1 MKQIISNFAKKNS
14 RELTTAIALLLVIMV
29 FSLMSPRYFVYDNLV
44 DIVQQGVV
52 NAFLAMGITV
62 AILTA
67 GIDLSIGSTMA
78 VVLVTCA
85 ELSANGVNVFVTI
98 LVGLLVGTVI
108 GIINGFLITKMKL
121 QPFIAT
127 LGMMEALRGVAYV
140 ISGGSP
146 VLNVS
151 TEFRTIFQFQV
162 FRGVRMG
169 MVYMLLLAIIYEI
182 ILRRTRTGVYIY
194 AIGSN
199 EEATKLSGI
208 NINKYKMIAY
218 ILCGIGAAL
227 AGMVTMARLGTGE
240 PSAGQGYETMA
251 IAAAAIG
258 GTSLAGG
265 KGSMAGTVL
274 GAFTL
279 SALKIGL
286 IVIGMDTFYQYI
298 AIGLIILLATYIE
311 NIQAFVVGIFHKLFG
326 KRSITTGQPPVS
338 ES

>member
-1 MKQIISNFAKKNS
+1 MNQIFLNFFKRNK
-14 RELTTAIALLLVIMV
+14 REVTTAIALIIVIIV
-29 FSLMSPRYFVYDNLV
+29 FTLMSPRYFKYDNLI
-44 DIVQQGVV
+44 DIIQQGTV
-52 NAFLAMGITV
+52 NAFLAMGITIV
-62 AILTA
+62 IITA
-67 GIDLSIGSTMA
+67 GIDLSVGSAMA

-85 ELSANGVNVFVTI
+85 ELSSHGVNVLITL
-98 LVGLLVGTVI
+98 LVGLLVGAFI
-108 GIINGFLITKMKL
+108 GVLNGLLVTKMKL

-140 ISGGSP
+140 ISGGQP

-151 TEFRTIFQFQV
+151 GSFRNFFQFEV
-162 FRGVRMG
+162 IRGVRMS
-169 MVYMLLLAIIYEI
+169 MIYMFLLAAIFGI
-182 ILRRTRTGVYIY
+182 ILRRKRTGIYIY

-208 NINKYKMIAY
+208 NIDRYKVIAY
-218 ILCGIGAAL
+218 VLCGIGAAI

-240 PSAGQGYETMA
+240 PAAGQGYETMA

-286 IVIGMDTFYQYI
+286 IVIGMDTYYQYI
-298 AIGLIILLATYIE
+298 AIGAIILLATYIE
-311 NIQAFVVGIFHKLFG
+311 NIQMFVIHMAHKFF
-326 KRSITTGQPPVS
+326 KKK
-338 ES
+338 

>member
-1 MKQIISNFAKKNS
+1 MNVLSKFSKKHSREITTAVALVLVILVFSVLNS
-14 RELTTAIALLLVIMV
+14 RYME
-29 FSLMSPRYFVYDNLV
+29 YDNLI
-44 DIVQQGVV
+44 DIVQQGTV

-67 GIDLSIGSTMA
+67 GIDLSVGSTLA
-78 VVLVTCA
+78 VVLVSCA
-85 ELSANGVNVFVTI
+85 MLSAGGTNPILTI
-98 LVGLLVGTVI
+98 LAGLLIGAVI
-108 GIINGFLITKMKL
+108 GAVNGFVITKMKL

-127 LGMMEALRGVAYV
+127 LGMMEVLRGVAYV
-140 ISGGSP
+140 LCDGKT

-151 TEFRTIFQFQV
+151 DAFRKMFQTEIV
-162 FRGVRMG
+162 RGIRLS
-169 MVYMLLLAIIYEI
+169 MLYLLIMAVIYGI
-182 ILRRTRTGVYIY
+182 ILTKTRTGVYIY
-194 AIGSN
+194 AN

-208 NINKYKMIAY
+208 NVDKYKTIAY
-218 ILCGIGAAL
+218 IMCGIGAAM
-227 AGMVTMARLGTGE
+227 AGLVTMARLGTGE
-240 PSAGQGYETMA
+240 PSAGVGDETMA

-298 AIGLIILLATYIE
+298 AVGLIILVATYIE
-311 NIQAFVVGIFHKLFG
+311 NLQALVIRIVQKVFK
-326 KRSITTGQPPVS
+326 KKAK
-338 ES
+338 

>member
-1 MKQIISNFAKKNS
+1 MNVLSKFSKKHSREITTAVALVLVILVFSVLNS
-14 RELTTAIALLLVIMV
+14 RYME
-29 FSLMSPRYFVYDNLV
+29 YDNLI
-44 DIVQQGVV
+44 DIVQQGTV

-67 GIDLSIGSTMA
+67 GIDLSVGSTLA
-78 VVLVTCA
+78 VALVSCA
-85 ELSANGVNVFVTI
+85 MLSAGGTNPILTI
-98 LVGLLVGTVI
+98 LAGLLIGAVI
-108 GIINGFLITKMKL
+108 GAVNGFVITKMKL

-127 LGMMEALRGVAYV
+127 LGMMEVLRGVAYV
-140 ISGGSP
+140 LCDGKT

-151 TEFRTIFQFQV
+151 DAFRKMFQTEIV
-162 FRGVRMG
+162 RGIRLS
-169 MVYMLLLAIIYEI
+169 MLYLLIMAVIYGI
-182 ILRRTRTGVYIY
+182 ILTKTRTGVYIY

-208 NINKYKMIAY
+208 NVDKYKTIAY
-218 ILCGIGAAL
+218 IMCGIGAAM
-227 AGMVTMARLGTGE
+227 AGLVTMARLGTGE
-240 PSAGQGYETMA
+240 PSAGVGDETMA

-298 AIGLIILLATYIE
+298 AVGLIILVATYIE
-311 NIQAFVVGIFHKLFG
+311 NLQALVIRIVQKVFK
-326 KRSITTGQPPVS
+326 KKAK
-338 ES
+338 